1 MQILRTVHSK
11 VIALVI
17 IFFLLVLSS
26 FLATYLTVQTHFWDE
41 NTIELVHKEISIVQE
56 LTWLALSG
64 GSPAEIDAEILAY
77 DQDLEAVRAAVRQL
91 EKSGSIQ
98 GTQDIHLHIDAL
110 KQAWRKYQISL
121 RSLTALPLQDPGRAQ
136 AEQDLRA
143 ETLKVFTQIEQL
155 SHAVELYSSSRH
167 ILLVNIQ
174 VAFVIIAG
182 AFTLLGYLLIRQRV
196 LRPLSALTNAA
207 QQIEKGDL
215 NTRLDIP
222 GEDEIGQLS
231 RSFDQM
237 RAAVQGYQ
245 TGLETSI
252 KERTA
257 EIVTAFEFSQEIV
270 SQLNLDQLIQSVVD
284 RSRTL
289 MRAEA
294 ASLCLLT
301 PDGGSVELASTTN
314 HKQAVKKLVQ
324 PIGDNLPDVVVAS
337 NRTISSQV
345 SSFGCSF
352 LQHIPDH
359 QCLSAPLH
367 VGEQVIGAICVVRS
381 KDQPFE
387 EEETRAFSLLAN
399 SAAIAILN
407 ARYAEQARQLAQRAA
422 ALSERERLASELH
435 DNLAQTLNL
444 VNFKIGQIQAM
455 LSDSMSETAQT
466 EIKQVQ
472 TNVESAI
479 EEVRLVVSEMA
490 SPANAYEEELLPQLE
505 RSVEEFE
512 QATGIVVGVTGVESA
527 HTRLTALA
535 QKQLL
540 MIISE
545 ALTNIQRHAEAENV
559 SLHFCADQDSLH
571 VTIEDDGKGFQ
582 PEMIKGNHHLG
593 LRIMRTRA
601 ERSGGTVDIVSSPG
615 KGTRVNACFPLGER
629 EQTDA

>member
-110 KQAWRKYQISL
+110 EQAWRKYQISL

-237 RAAVQGYQ
+237 REAVLGYQ

-270 SQLNLDQLIQSVVD
+270 SQLNLDHLIQSVVD

-289 MRAEA
+289 MRADG

-387 EEETRAFSLLAN
+387 EEESRAFSLLAN

-490 SPANAYEEELLPQLE
+490 SPANTYEEELLPQLE

-512 QATGIVVGVTGVESA
+512 QATGIVVGVTGVGPSLS
-527 HTRLTALA
+527 RLTALA

>member
-110 KQAWRKYQISL
+110 EQAWRKYQISL

-270 SQLNLDQLIQSVVD
+270 SQLNLDHLIQSVVD
-284 RSRTL
+284 RSRAL
-289 MRAEA
+289 MRADG

-387 EEETRAFSLLAN
+387 EEESRAFSLLAN

-490 SPANAYEEELLPQLE
+490 SPANTYEEELLPQLE

-601 ERSGGTVDIVSSPG
+601 ERSGGTVDIVSSLG
-615 KGTRVNACFPLGER
+615 KGTRVNACFPLGEG

>member
-1 MQILRTVHSK
+1 MQILKTVHSK

-237 RAAVQGYQ
+237 REAVLGYQ

-289 MRAEA
+289 MRADG

-387 EEETRAFSLLAN
+387 EEESRAFSLLAN

-490 SPANAYEEELLPQLE
+490 SPANTYEEELLPQLE

-545 ALTNIQRHAEAENV
+545 ALTNIQHHAEAENV

>member
-110 KQAWRKYQISL
+110 EQAWRKYQISL

-289 MRAEA
+289 MRADG

-387 EEETRAFSLLAN
+387 EEESRAFSLLAN

-490 SPANAYEEELLPQLE
+490 SPANTYEEELLPQLE

-582 PEMIKGNHHLG
+582 PEMIRGRHHLG

>member
-110 KQAWRKYQISL
+110 EQAWRKYQISL

-270 SQLNLDQLIQSVVD
+270 SQLNLDHLIQSVVD

-289 MRAEA
+289 MRADG

-387 EEETRAFSLLAN
+387 EEESRAFSLLAN

-490 SPANAYEEELLPQLE
+490 SPANTYEEELLPQLE

-512 QATGIVVGVTGVESA
+512 QATGIVVGVTGVGPSLS
-527 HTRLTALA
+527 RLTALA

-545 ALTNIQRHAEAENV
+545 ALTNIQHHAEAENV

-601 ERSGGTVDIVSSPG
+601 ERSGGTVDIVSSLG
-615 KGTRVNACFPLGER
+615 KGTRVNACFPLGEG

>member
-1 MQILRTVHSK
+1 MQILKTVHSK

-41 NTIELVHKEISIVQE
+41 NTIELVHKEIPIVQE

-110 KQAWRKYQISL
+110 EQAWRKYQISL

-237 RAAVQGYQ
+237 RAAVQGYR
-245 TGLETSI
+245 TGLEKSI
-252 KERTA
+252 HERTA

-270 SQLNLDQLIQSVVD
+270 SQLNLDHLIQSVTD
-284 RSRTL
+284 KSRTL
-289 MRAEA
+289 MRAEG

-387 EEETRAFSLLAN
+387 EEESRAFSLLAN

-571 VTIEDDGKGFQ
+571 VTIEDDGRGFQ
-582 PEMIKGNHHLG
+582 PEMIKGRHHLG

-615 KGTRVNACFPLGER
+615 KGTRVNACFPLGEG

>member
-289 MRAEA
+289 MRADG

-387 EEETRAFSLLAN
+387 EEESRAFSLLAN

>member
-237 RAAVQGYQ
+237 REAVLGYQ
-245 TGLETSI
+245 TDLETSI

-289 MRAEA
+289 MRADG

-387 EEETRAFSLLAN
+387 EEESRAFSLLAN

-629 EQTDA
+629 EQH

>member
-237 RAAVQGYQ
+237 REAVLGYQ

-289 MRAEA
+289 MRADG

-615 KGTRVNACFPLGER
+615 KGTRVNACFPLGEG

>member
-1 MQILRTVHSK
+1 MQILKTVHSK

-110 KQAWRKYQISL
+110 EQAWRKYQISL

-237 RAAVQGYQ
+237 REAVLGYQ

-270 SQLNLDQLIQSVVD
+270 SQLNLDHLIQSVVD

-289 MRAEA
+289 MRADG

-387 EEETRAFSLLAN
+387 EEESRAFSLLAN

-490 SPANAYEEELLPQLE
+490 SPANTYEEELLPQLE

-512 QATGIVVGVTGVESA
+512 QATGIVVGVTGVGPSLS
-527 HTRLTALA
+527 RLTALA

-601 ERSGGTVDIVSSPG
+601 ERSGGKVDIVSSPG

>member
-237 RAAVQGYQ
+237 REAVLGYQ
-245 TGLETSI
+245 TDLETSI

-289 MRAEA
+289 MRADG

-387 EEETRAFSLLAN
+387 EEESRAFSLLAN

-615 KGTRVNACFPLGER
+615 KGTRVNACFPLGEG

>member
-237 RAAVQGYQ
+237 REAVLGYQ

-289 MRAEA
+289 MRADG

-387 EEETRAFSLLAN
+387 EEESRAFSLLAN

-615 KGTRVNACFPLGER
+615 KGTRVNACFPLGEG

>member
-237 RAAVQGYQ
+237 REAVLGYQ
-245 TGLETSI
+245 TDLETSI

-289 MRAEA
+289 MRAEG

-387 EEETRAFSLLAN
+387 EEESRAFSLLAN

>member
-237 RAAVQGYQ
+237 REAVLGYQ
-245 TGLETSI
+245 TDLETSI

-289 MRAEA
+289 MRADG

-615 KGTRVNACFPLGER
+615 KGTRVNACFPLGEG

>member
-1 MQILRTVHSK
+1 MQILKTVHSK

-41 NTIELVHKEISIVQE
+41 NTIELVHKEIPIVQE

-110 KQAWRKYQISL
+110 EQAWRKYQISL

-270 SQLNLDQLIQSVVD
+270 SQLNLDHLIQSVVD

-289 MRAEA
+289 MRADG

-352 LQHIPDH
+352 LQHIPNH

-387 EEETRAFSLLAN
+387 EEESRAFSLLAN

-512 QATGIVVGVTGVESA
+512 QATGIVVGVTGVGPSLS
-527 HTRLTALA
+527 RLTALA

-601 ERSGGTVDIVSSPG
+601 ERSGGKVDIVSSPG

>member
-110 KQAWRKYQISL
+110 EQAWRKYQISL

-270 SQLNLDQLIQSVVD
+270 SQLNLDHLIQSVVD

-289 MRAEA
+289 MRADG

-387 EEETRAFSLLAN
+387 EEESRAFSLLAN

-490 SPANAYEEELLPQLE
+490 SPANTYEEELLPQLE

-601 ERSGGTVDIVSSPG
+601 ERSGGTVDIVSSLG
-615 KGTRVNACFPLGER
+615 KGTRVNACFPLGEG

>member
-237 RAAVQGYQ
+237 REAVLGYQ
-245 TGLETSI
+245 TDLETSI

-289 MRAEA
+289 MRADG

-387 EEETRAFSLLAN
+387 EEESRAFSLLAN

-571 VTIEDDGKGFQ
+571 VTIEDDGKGVQ

-615 KGTRVNACFPLGER
+615 KGTRVNACFPLGEG

>member
-110 KQAWRKYQISL
+110 EQAWRKYQISL

-270 SQLNLDQLIQSVVD
+270 SQLNLDHLIQSVVD

-289 MRAEA
+289 MRADG

-387 EEETRAFSLLAN
+387 EEESRAFSLLAN

-490 SPANAYEEELLPQLE
+490 SPANTYEEELLPQLE

-571 VTIEDDGKGFQ
+571 VTIEDDGRGFQ
-582 PEMIKGNHHLG
+582 PEMIKGRHHLG

-615 KGTRVNACFPLGER
+615 KGTRVNACFPLGEG

>member
-110 KQAWRKYQISL
+110 EQAWRKYQISL

-289 MRAEA
+289 MRADG

-387 EEETRAFSLLAN
+387 EEESRAFSLLAN

-490 SPANAYEEELLPQLE
+490 SPANTYEEELLPQLE

-512 QATGIVVGVTGVESA
+512 QATGIVVGVTGVGPSLS
-527 HTRLTALA
+527 RLTALA

-601 ERSGGTVDIVSSPG
+601 ERSGGTVDIVSSLG
-615 KGTRVNACFPLGER
+615 KGTRVNACFPLGEG

>member
-237 RAAVQGYQ
+237 REAVLGYQ
-245 TGLETSI
+245 TDLETSI

-337 NRTISSQV
+337 NRTISSQI

-387 EEETRAFSLLAN
+387 EEESRAFSLLAN

-615 KGTRVNACFPLGER
+615 KGTRVNACFPLGEG

>member
-237 RAAVQGYQ
+237 REAVLGYQ

-289 MRAEA
+289 MRADG

-387 EEETRAFSLLAN
+387 EEESRAFSLLAN

-582 PEMIKGNHHLG
+582 PEMIRGRHHLG

-615 KGTRVNACFPLGER
+615 KGTRVNACFPLGEG

>member
-1 MQILRTVHSK
+1 MQILKTVHSK

-110 KQAWRKYQISL
+110 EQAWRKYQISL

-289 MRAEA
+289 MRADG

-387 EEETRAFSLLAN
+387 EEESRAFSLLAN

-490 SPANAYEEELLPQLE
+490 SPANTYEEELLPQLE

-571 VTIEDDGKGFQ
+571 VTIEDDGRGFQ
-582 PEMIKGNHHLG
+582 PEMIKGRHHLG

-601 ERSGGTVDIVSSPG
+601 ERSGGTVDIVSSLG

>member
-1 MQILRTVHSK
+1 MQILKTVHSK

-110 KQAWRKYQISL
+110 EQAWRKYQISL

-289 MRAEA
+289 MRADG

-387 EEETRAFSLLAN
+387 EEESRAFSLLAN

-490 SPANAYEEELLPQLE
+490 SPANTYEEELLPQLE

-545 ALTNIQRHAEAENV
+545 ALTNIQHHAEAENV

>member
-237 RAAVQGYQ
+237 REAVLGYQ
-245 TGLETSI
+245 TDLETSI

-289 MRAEA
+289 MRADG

-387 EEETRAFSLLAN
+387 EEESRAFSLLAN

>member
-1 MQILRTVHSK
+1 MQILKTVHSK

-110 KQAWRKYQISL
+110 EQAWRKYQISL

-289 MRAEA
+289 MRADG

-387 EEETRAFSLLAN
+387 EEESRAFSLLAN

-490 SPANAYEEELLPQLE
+490 SPANTYEEELLPQLE

-512 QATGIVVGVTGVESA
+512 QATGIVVGVTGVGPSLS
-527 HTRLTALA
+527 RLTALA

-545 ALTNIQRHAEAENV
+545 ALTNIQHHAEAENV

-601 ERSGGTVDIVSSPG
+601 ERSGGTVDIVSSLG
-615 KGTRVNACFPLGER
+615 KGTRVNACFPLGEG

>member
-1 MQILRTVHSK
+1 MQILKTVHSK

-110 KQAWRKYQISL
+110 EQAWRKYQISL

-270 SQLNLDQLIQSVVD
+270 SQLNLDHLIQSVVD

-289 MRAEA
+289 MRADG

-387 EEETRAFSLLAN
+387 EEESRAFSLLAN

-490 SPANAYEEELLPQLE
+490 SPANTYEEELLPQLE

-512 QATGIVVGVTGVESA
+512 QATGIVVGVTGVGPSLS
-527 HTRLTALA
+527 RLTALA

-545 ALTNIQRHAEAENV
+545 ALTNIQHHAEAENV

-601 ERSGGTVDIVSSPG
+601 ERSGGTVDIVSSLG

>member
-237 RAAVQGYQ
+237 REAVLGYQ
-245 TGLETSI
+245 TDLETSI

-289 MRAEA
+289 MRAEG

-387 EEETRAFSLLAN
+387 EEESRAFSLLAN

-615 KGTRVNACFPLGER
+615 KGTRVNACFPLGEG

>member
-1 MQILRTVHSK
+1 MQILKTVHSK

-110 KQAWRKYQISL
+110 EQAWRKYQISL

-237 RAAVQGYQ
+237 REAVLGYQ

-270 SQLNLDQLIQSVVD
+270 SQLNLDHLIQSVVD

-289 MRAEA
+289 MRADG

-387 EEETRAFSLLAN
+387 EEESRAFSLLAN

-490 SPANAYEEELLPQLE
+490 SPANTYEEELLPQLE

-582 PEMIKGNHHLG
+582 PEMIRGRHHLG

>member
-237 RAAVQGYQ
+237 REAVLGYQ
-245 TGLETSI
+245 TDLETSI

-289 MRAEA
+289 MRADG

-387 EEETRAFSLLAN
+387 EEESRAFSLLAN

-582 PEMIKGNHHLG
+582 PEMIRGRHHLG

-615 KGTRVNACFPLGER
+615 KGTRVNACFPLGEG

>member
-1 MQILRTVHSK
+1 MQILKTVHSK

-237 RAAVQGYQ
+237 REAVLGYQ
-245 TGLETSI
+245 TDLETSI

-289 MRAEA
+289 MRADG

-387 EEETRAFSLLAN
+387 EEESRAFSLLAN

-615 KGTRVNACFPLGER
+615 KGTRVNACFPLGEG